1 MEQQRDLTIDIAK
14 GITIFLMVWGHS
26 IFGTF
31 AWEKI
36 YLFHMPLFFFIS
48 GFFFKNMSFVSYLK
62 NKSQRLLFP
71 FIFYWIFI
79 RIWNIFSNL
88 IIQKANLKEILM
100 YVKSEEF
107 FPKTGPLWFLLCLFL
122 LSIVSYFLILKIPKK
137 YHLLILLVSITI
149 AYLLPQQE
157 GKFTFYY
164 GQALLMLPFYMAGYY
179 FYNNNSSL
187 YKSMTYSYRSYYIA
201 IISGILLFVIP
212 WQKMDVSVQ
221 NWPNPISL
229 YPGAVSGILFVLSIS
244 KIISIRKGK
253 TLELLS
259 NWGRKSIHILG
270 IHFPLMFLIWYITI
284 PIYMRTV
291 TILGFTSP
299 TDIQLRT
306 NIWFAFVVCILTTI
320 ISYYLGCIIEKKI
333 PWCFGIKKKI

>member
-137 YHLLILLVSITI
+137 YHLLILLVSITL

-212 WQKMDVSVQ
+212 WQKNGCQCTKLAQSNFSLPWSRFWYSICSKYIKNYKYKKRKNIRASFKLGKKINTYFRDTFSFNVFNMVYYHTNIYENCYNFRLYFS
-221 NWPNPISL
+221 NWHTIKNKYLVCFCGL
-229 YPGAVSGILFVLSIS
+229 YP
-244 KIISIRKGK
+244 
-253 TLELLS
+253 
-259 NWGRKSIHILG
+259 H
-270 IHFPLMFLIWYITI
+270 
-284 PIYMRTV
+284 
-291 TILGFTSP
+291 
-299 TDIQLRT
+299 
-306 NIWFAFVVCILTTI
+306 
-320 ISYYLGCIIEKKI
+320 YYN
-333 PWCFGIKKKI
+333 